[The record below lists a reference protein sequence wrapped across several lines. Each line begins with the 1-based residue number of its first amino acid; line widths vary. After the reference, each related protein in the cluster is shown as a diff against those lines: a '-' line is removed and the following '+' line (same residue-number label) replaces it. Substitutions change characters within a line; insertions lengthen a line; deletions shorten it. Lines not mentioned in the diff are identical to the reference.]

1 VTAFT
6 VDTPKAAHI
15 VGMSNHIE
23 ATVRE
28 LDFVQG
34 TSDKFYR
41 VFTLGTTMVVQYGRN
56 GTFGSI
62 SSKEFDTAAA
72 ATKAADKQVGAKMA
86 KGYQPVRSGV
96 LTFDHDPTDNE
107 LDTAANL
114 MPRGESTVAMPAQRE
129 PSAVVTATNSAPAD
143 AGHAVTF
150 AKVIAALDASN
161 AATLPVDANP
171 PASIPMLARL
181 VTLTT
186 VDRLMEDGMW
196 VVQPKLDGERVLIEV
211 IDGVVSVLNRAGQPK
226 AKNVSEAMLAPFRA
240 LTEGR
245 WVFDGEIIGRTVHL
259 FDLAAAGRYVTERS
273 GFTTRHANLVIIV
286 DALVDPSD
294 PAVRVL
300 TYTEDSDAKLN
311 LLAHA
316 QVDGKEGVIFR
327 HITSPYEPGNRS
339 EGLVKYKFLKEVD
352 AEVIQVGKGG
362 KANAVLAVYDHD
374 GKRVTIG
381 QTSTL
386 GKSASNGKPIAVG
399 DVLEV
404 AFLYVTNAAHPVL
417 FQPRIVRVRTDE
429 KSAAECS
436 IDQLAAALTDKTVG

>member
-1 VTAFT
+1 VVRALRRMDVARRRRRVKAFA
-6 VDTPKAAHI
+6 VDAPWTAHI

-62 SSKEFDTAAA
+62 SSKEFDDDAA
-72 ATKAADKQVGAKMA
+72 ATKAADKQVAAKMA
-86 KGYQPVRSGV
+86 KGYQPVRSGGI
-96 LTFDHDPTDNE
+96 TFDHDPTDNE
-107 LDTAANL
+107 LDTAANV
-114 MPRGESTVAMPAQRE
+114 MPRGESTVAMPAQRA

-143 AGHAVTF
+143 EAHAATF
-150 AKVIAALDASN
+150 AKVLAALDAYN

-181 VTLTT
+181 ATPTE

-211 IDGVVSVLNRAGQPK
+211 VDGVVSVLNRAGQPK

-259 FDLAAAGRYVTERS
+259 FDLAAAGRFVTERS
-273 GFTTRHANLVIIV
+273 GFSTRHANLVTIV

-294 PAVRVL
+294 PAMRVL
-300 TYTEDSDAKLN
+300 TYSEDSDAKRN
-311 LLAHA
+311 LLDRAEIDDD
-316 QVDGKEGVIFR
+316 VPRSGVTR
-327 HITSPYEPGNRS
+327 
-339 EGLVKYKFLKEVD
+339 
-352 AEVIQVGKGG
+352 
-362 KANAVLAVYDHD
+362 VLW
-374 GKRVTIG
+374 IW
-381 QTSTL
+381 
-386 GKSASNGKPIAVG
+386 
-399 DVLEV
+399 
-404 AFLYVTNAAHPVL
+404 
-417 FQPRIVRVRTDE
+417 
-429 KSAAECS
+429 
-436 IDQLAAALTDKTVG
+436 

>member
-1 VTAFT
+1 MAG
-6 VDTPKAAHI
+6 HI
-15 VGMSNHIE
+15 VGMSNNIE

-62 SSKEFDTAAA
+62 SSKEFDTAAT
-72 ATKAADKQVGAKMA
+72 ATKAADKQVAAKMA
-86 KGYQPVRSGV
+86 KGYQPVRSGD

-129 PSAVVTATNSAPAD
+129 PSAVVTAANAAPAD
-143 AGHAVTF
+143 EAHAATF
-150 AKVIAALDASN
+150 TRVLAALNASN
-161 AATLPVDANP
+161 AATLPVGTNH
-171 PASIPMLARL
+171 PASIPMLARVSTSTE
-181 VTLTT
+181 VTQMM
-186 VDRLMEDGMW
+186 DDGMW
-196 VVQPKLDGERVLIEV
+196 VAQPKLDGERVLIEV
-211 IDGVVSVLNRAGQPK
+211 VDGTVSVLNRAGQPK

-259 FDLAAAGRYVTERS
+259 FDMAAAGQFVTERS
-273 GFTTRHANLVIIV
+273 GFTTRHANLVTIV

-300 TYTEDSDAKLN
+300 TYSEESDAKRD

-316 QVDGKEGVIFR
+316 EIDGKEGVIFR

-339 EGLVKYKFLKEVD
+339 EGLLKWKSLKEVD

-374 GKRVTIG
+374 GKQVVIGRV
-381 QTSTL
+381 STL
-386 GKSASNGKPIAVG
+386 GKSATNGEPIAVG
-399 DVLEV
+399 NVLEV
-404 AFLYVTNAAHPVL
+404 AFLYITNAAHPVL

-429 KSAAECS
+429 KTAAECS
-436 IDQLAAALTDKTVG
+436 IDQLAAALADKTVS

>member
-62 SSKEFDTAAA
+62 SSKEFDAAAA
-72 ATKAADKQVGAKMA
+72 ATKAADKQVAAKMA

-114 MPRGESTVAMPAQRE
+114 MPRGESTVVMPAQRE

-143 AGHAVTF
+143 EAHAATF
-150 AKVIAALDASN
+150 AKVLAALDASN

-171 PASIPMLARL
+171 PASIPMLARV

-211 IDGVVSVLNRAGQPK
+211 TDGAVSVLNRAGQPK

-259 FDLAAAGRYVTERS
+259 FDMAAAGRFVTERS
-273 GFTTRHANLVIIV
+273 GFTTRHANLVTIV

-294 PAVRVL
+294 PRCGCSATPRIP
-300 TYTEDSDAKLN
+300 TRSATCWTARRSTARR
-311 LLAHA
+311 ASSS
-316 QVDGKEGVIFR
+316 G
-327 HITSPYEPGNRS
+327 TSPPP
-339 EGLVKYKFLKEVD
+339 
-352 AEVIQVGKGG
+352 
-362 KANAVLAVYDHD
+362 
-374 GKRVTIG
+374 
-381 QTSTL
+381 TSRAT
-386 GKSASNGKPIAVG
+386 ARRACSNGSSCTRLTPRSFRSARAARPTRSSRSTTTTASRSSSARFRRSVEVG
-399 DVLEV
+399 
-404 AFLYVTNAAHPVL
+404 
-417 FQPRIVRVRTDE
+417 
-429 KSAAECS
+429 S
-436 IDQLAAALTDKTVG
+436 

>member
-62 SSKEFDTAAA
+62 SSKEFDDAAA
-72 ATKAADKQVGAKMA
+72 AAKAADKQVAAKMA
-86 KGYQPVRSGV
+86 KGYQPVRSGGI
-96 LTFDHDPTDNE
+96 TFDHDPTDNE
-107 LDTAANL
+107 LDTAANV

-129 PSAVVTATNSAPAD
+129 PSAAVTATNSAPAD
-143 AGHAVTF
+143 EAHAATF
-150 AKVIAALDASN
+150 AKVLAALDAYN

-171 PASIPMLARL
+171 PASIPMLARV

-211 IDGVVSVLNRAGQPK
+211 TDGAVSVLNRAGQPK

-259 FDLAAAGRYVTERS
+259 FDLAAAGRYVSERS

-300 TYTEDSDAKLN
+300 TYSEDSDAKRN
-311 LLAHA
+311 LLDRAEI
-316 QVDGKEGVIFR
+316 DGKEGVIFR

-339 EGLVKYKFLKEVD
+339 EGLVKWKFLKEVD
-352 AEVIQVGKGG
+352 AEVVQVGKGG

-374 GKRVTIG
+374 GKQVVIG
-381 QTSTL
+381 QVSTL
-386 GKSASNGKPIAVG
+386 GRSGVVVGAV
-399 DVLEV
+399 VEV
-404 AFLYVTNAAHPVL
+404 AFLYITNAAHPVL

-429 KSAAECS
+429 KTAAECS
-436 IDQLAAALTDKTVG
+436 IDQLAAALADKTVS

>member
-62 SSKEFDTAAA
+62 SSKEFDDAAA
-72 ATKAADKQVGAKMA
+72 AAKAADKQVAAKMA
-86 KGYQPVRSGV
+86 RGYQPVRSGV
-96 LTFDHDPTDNE
+96 LTFDGDPTDND

-129 PSAVVTATNSAPAD
+129 PSAVVAATNSAPAD
-143 AGHAVTF
+143 EAHAATF
-150 AKVIAALDASN
+150 ARVLAALDASN

-171 PASIPMLARL
+171 PASIPMLARV

-196 VVQPKLDGERVLIEV
+196 VAQPKLDGERVLIEV
-211 IDGVVSVLNRAGQPK
+211 VDGTVSVLNRAGQPK

-259 FDLAAAGRYVTERS
+259 FDMAAAGRFVTERS
-273 GFTTRHANLVIIV
+273 GFTTRHANLVTIV
-286 DALVDPSD
+286 DALMDPSD

-300 TYTEDSDAKLN
+300 TYSEDSDAKRD

-316 QVDGKEGVIFR
+316 EIDKEGVIFR

-339 EGLVKYKFLKEVD
+339 EGLLKWKFLKEVD
-352 AEVIQVGKGG
+352 AEVVQVGKGG

-374 GKRVTIG
+374 GEQVIIGQVSTIG
-381 QTSTL
+381 RS
-386 GKSASNGKPIAVG
+386 GVVVGAV
-399 DVLEV
+399 VEV
-404 AFLYVTNAAHPVL
+404 AFLGIYSKEAPIL
-417 FQPRIVRVRTDE
+417 FQPRIVRLRTD
-429 KSAAECS
+429 KAADECS
-436 IDQLAAALTDKTVG
+436 IDQLANSFMDRVV

>member
-1 VTAFT
+1 ME
-6 VDTPKAAHI
+6 
-15 VGMSNHIE
+15 GMSTNIE

-56 GTFGSI
+56 GTFGSV
-62 SSKEFDTAAA
+62 SRKEFDDAAA
-72 ATKAADKQVGAKMA
+72 ATKAADKQVAAKMA

-96 LTFDHDPTDNE
+96 LTFEGDPTDND
-107 LDTAANL
+107 LDTAANV

-129 PSAVVTATNSAPAD
+129 PSAVVTAANAAPTDEA
-143 AGHAVTF
+143 HAATF
-150 AKVIAALDASN
+150 ARVLAALDASN
-161 AATLPVDANP
+161 AATLSVDTNH
-171 PASIPMLARL
+171 PASIPMLAR
-181 VTLTT
+181 VATSAE

-211 IDGVVSVLNRAGQPK
+211 VDGAVSVLNRAGQPK

-259 FDLAAAGRYVTERS
+259 FDLAAAGQFVTERS
-273 GFTTRHANLVIIV
+273 GFTTRHANLVTIV
-286 DALVDPSD
+286 DALVDPAD

-300 TYTEDSDAKLN
+300 TYSEASDAKRD

-316 QVDGKEGVIFR
+316 EIDGKEGVIFR

-339 EGLVKYKFLKEVD
+339 EGLLKWKFLHEVD
-352 AEVIQVGKGG
+352 AEVVQVGKGG
-362 KANAVLAVYDHD
+362 KANAVLAVRDHN
-374 GKRVTIG
+374 GEQVTIG
-381 QTSTL
+381 QVSTI
-386 GKSASNGKPIAVG
+386 GKSATNGEPIAVG

-436 IDQLAAALTDKTVG
+436 IDQLAAALTDKTVS

>member
-62 SSKEFDTAAA
+62 FSKEFDDAAA
-72 ATKAADKQVGAKMA
+72 ATKAADKQVAAKMA

-107 LDTAANL
+107 LDTAVNL
-114 MPRGESTVAMPAQRE
+114 MHRGESTVAMPAQRE

-143 AGHAVTF
+143 EAHAATF
-150 AKVIAALDASN
+150 TRVIAALDASN

-181 VTLTT
+181 ATSTE

-211 IDGVVSVLNRAGQPK
+211 VDGTVSVLNRAGQPK

-259 FDLAAAGRYVTERS
+259 FDIAAAGRYVTERS

-286 DALVDPSD
+286 DALVDVRNT
-294 PAVRVL
+294 AVRVL
-300 TYTEDSDAKLN
+300 TYSEDSDAKRNRLD
-311 LLAHA
+311 HA
-316 QVDGKEGVIFR
+316 EIDGKEGVIFR

-339 EGLVKYKFLKEVD
+339 EGLLKWKFLKEVD
-352 AEVIQVGKGG
+352 AEVVQVGKGG
-362 KANAVLAVYDHD
+362 KANAVLAVYDHE
-374 GKRVTIG
+374 GNRVTIG
-381 QTSTL
+381 QVSTI
-386 GKSASNGKPIAVG
+386 GRSGVVVGAV
-399 DVLEV
+399 VEV

-417 FQPRIVRVRTDE
+417 FQPRIVRVRTEE

>member
-1 VTAFT
+1 
-6 VDTPKAAHI
+6 
-15 VGMSNHIE
+15 
-23 ATVRE
+23 
-28 LDFVQG
+28 
-34 TSDKFYR
+34 
-41 VFTLGTTMVVQYGRN
+41 
-56 GTFGSI
+56 
-62 SSKEFDTAAA
+62 
-72 ATKAADKQVGAKMA
+72 
-86 KGYQPVRSGV
+86 
-96 LTFDHDPTDNE
+96 
-107 LDTAANL
+107 
-114 MPRGESTVAMPAQRE
+114 
-129 PSAVVTATNSAPAD
+129 
-143 AGHAVTF
+143 
-150 AKVIAALDASN
+150 
-161 AATLPVDANP
+161 
-171 PASIPMLARL
+171 
-181 VTLTT
+181 
-186 VDRLMEDGMW
+186 
-196 VVQPKLDGERVLIEV
+196 
-211 IDGVVSVLNRAGQPK
+211 VLNRAGQPK

>member
-1 VTAFT
+1 ME
-6 VDTPKAAHI
+6 
-15 VGMSNHIE
+15 GMSNHIE

-62 SSKEFDTAAA
+62 SSKEFDAAAA
-72 ATKAADKQVGAKMA
+72 ATKAADKQVAAKMA
-86 KGYQPVRSGV
+86 KGYQPVRSGA

-107 LDTAANL
+107 LDTAANV
-114 MPRGESTVAMPAQRE
+114 MPRGESTVAMPAQRA

-143 AGHAVTF
+143 EAHAATF
-150 AKVIAALDASN
+150 ARVLAALDASN
-161 AATLPVDANP
+161 AATLSVDANP
-171 PASIPMLARL
+171 PASIPMLAR
-181 VTLTT
+181 VATPTE

-211 IDGVVSVLNRAGQPK
+211 TDGAVSVLNRAGQPK

-273 GFTTRHANLVIIV
+273 GFTTRHANLVTIV

-300 TYTEDSDAKLN
+300 TYSDDSDAKRN

-316 QVDGKEGVIFR
+316 EIDGKEGVIFR

-339 EGLVKYKFLKEVD
+339 EGLLKWKFLKEVD
-352 AEVIQVGKGG
+352 AEVVQVGKGG

-374 GKRVTIG
+374 GKQVVIGRV
-381 QTSTL
+381 STL
-386 GKSASNGKPIAVG
+386 GKSATNGEPIVVGAV
-399 DVLEV
+399 VEV

>member
-62 SSKEFDTAAA
+62 SSKEFDAAAA
-72 ATKAADKQVGAKMA
+72 ATKAADKQVAAKMA
-86 KGYQPVRSGV
+86 KGYQPVRSGA

-129 PSAVVTATNSAPAD
+129 PSAVVTAANSAPAD
-143 AGHAVTF
+143 DEHAATF
-150 AKVIAALDASN
+150 TRVLAALDASN
-161 AATLPVDANP
+161 AATLSVDANP
-171 PASIPMLARL
+171 AASIPMLARVATSTE
-181 VTLTT
+181 VT
-186 VDRLMEDGMW
+186 RLMEDGMW
-196 VVQPKLDGERVLIEV
+196 VAQPKLDGERVLIEV
-211 IDGVVSVLNRAGQPK
+211 TDGVLSVLNRAGQPK

-259 FDLAAAGRYVTERS
+259 FDMAAAGRFVTERS
-273 GFTTRHANLVIIV
+273 GFTTRHANLATIV

-300 TYTEDSDAKLN
+300 TYSEDSDAKRD

-316 QVDGKEGVIFR
+316 EIDGKEGVIFR

-339 EGLVKYKFLKEVD
+339 EGLLKWKFLKEVD
-352 AEVIQVGKGG
+352 AEVVQVGKGG
-362 KANAVLAVYDHD
+362 KANAVLAVHDHN
-374 GKRVTIG
+374 GEQVTIG
-381 QTSTL
+381 QVSTI
-386 GKSASNGKPIAVG
+386 GRSGVVVGAV
-399 DVLEV
+399 VEV
-404 AFLYVTNAAHPVL
+404 AFLGIYSKEAPIL
-417 FQPRIVRVRTDE
+417 FQPRIVRLRTD
-429 KSAAECS
+429 KAADECC
-436 IDQLAAALTDKTVG
+436 IDQLANSFMDRVV

>member
-1 VTAFT
+1 
-6 VDTPKAAHI
+6 VDAPWTAHI

-62 SSKEFDTAAA
+62 SSKEFDAAAA
-72 ATKAADKQVGAKMA
+72 ATKAADKQVAAKMA
-86 KGYQPVRSGV
+86 KGYQPVRSGA
-96 LTFDHDPTDNE
+96 LSFDHDPTDNE

-129 PSAVVTATNSAPAD
+129 PSAVVTAANTAPAD
-143 AGHAVTF
+143 AGHAATF
-150 AKVIAALDASN
+150 DRVLTALNASTTTRPATDSPAAA
-161 AATLPVDANP
+161 V
-171 PASIPMLARL
+171 PMLAMVSTPAE
-181 VTLTT
+181 VTVMLAH
-186 VDRLMEDGMW
+186 DAW
-196 VVQPKLDGERVLIEV
+196 VAQPKLDGERVLIEV
-211 IDGVVSVLNRAGQPK
+211 VDGTVSVLNRAGQPK

-245 WVFDGEIIGRTVHL
+245 WVFDGEIIGRTAHL
-259 FDLAAAGRYVTERS
+259 FDMPAAGAFHSERD
-273 GFTTRHANLVIIV
+273 GFTTRHANLVTTV
-286 DALVDPSD
+286 DALMDATN

-300 TYTEDSDAKLN
+300 GYQEGSAPKAD
-311 LLAHA
+311 LLARA
-316 QVDGKEGVIFR
+316 KSDGKEGVIFR
-327 HITSPYEPGNRS
+327 RTTAAYAPGARS
-339 EGLVKYKFLKEVD
+339 DDLRKIKFLHEVD
-352 AEVIQVGKGG
+352 AEVVQVGKGG

-381 QTSTL
+381 QVSTI
-386 GKSASNGKPIAVG
+386 GKSATNGEPIAVG

-417 FQPRIVRVRTDE
+417 FQPRIVRVRTNE
-429 KSAAECS
+429 KTAAECS
-436 IDQLAAALTDKTVG
+436 IDQLAAALADKTVS